1 VHLTA
6 FVMIILTS
14 ITLAPVGA
22 GLAHRLPEK
31 KLRMLFAGFLL
42 LLGLKMLLY

>member
-1 VHLTA
+1 MHLTA
-6 FVMIILTS
+6 FVMIILTR

-22 GLAHRLPEK
+22 GLAHRLSEK

-42 LLGLKMLLY
+42 VLEVRMLVF